1 MLSHDLS
8 KIRKEI
14 RILEDKVK
22 NETDHQQLWNLGRT
36 LQDLYKKEYEIESK
50 LKGD

>member
-1 MLSHDLS
+1 MLSDDLS
-8 KIRKEI
+8 KIRKKI
-14 RILEDKVK
+14 KALEEDVK
-22 NETDHQQLWNLGRT
+22 NETDHQQLWNLGRK